1 MKTYRFSEW
10 REMEVI
16 NVRNGKRLG
25 CPVDLILESDCE
37 CPRVVA
43 LCVATGGG
51 LLGFGSETAEIPWE
65 RVECVG
71 EDSILVR
78 LSEEECSCFI
88 CKKRKQR

>member
-16 NVRNGKRLG
+16 NVCNGKRLG
-25 CPVDLILESDCE
+25 CPTDLLLEVGCDC
-37 CPRVVA
+37 PKVAA
-43 LCVATGGG
+43 LCVSTDRG
-51 LLGFGSETAEIPWE
+51 LLGFGGETAEIPWG

-78 LSEEECSCFI
+78 ITEEECSCFS
-88 CKKRKQR
+88 CKGLKRR